1 MIRAI
6 ALSIAASMSIASIAR
21 ANAPDDYATVFAI
34 DTSAANSSAWRVE
47 LTPDV
52 YRWIRSADLSD
63 VELFN
68 ASGAPIP
75 FAWTA
80 REASVAMHDR
90 IVALPVLL
98 LPATKSDAGADL
110 TRVIDRG
117 TDRHLRRG
125 DAGIARLAARREC
138 RTGSH
143 RFADAFVDCADVGR
157 RRALPIKA
165 ARVTLARDN
174 ALAAVTLLSVAR
186 CGAPRR
192 VSRT

>member
-117 TDRHLRRG
+117 TDGHLRRS
-125 DAGIARLAARREC
+125 DAGGNAEPTTSSRDWLLDASAE
-138 RTGSH
+138 TGPIDSLTLSWT
-143 RFADAFVDCADVGR
+143 APTSDV
-157 RRALPIKA
+157 
-165 ARVTLARDN
+165 
-174 ALAAVTLLSVAR
+174 VAR
-186 CGAPRR
+186 FRSRPRA
-192 VSRT
+192 SRSRAITRSPR